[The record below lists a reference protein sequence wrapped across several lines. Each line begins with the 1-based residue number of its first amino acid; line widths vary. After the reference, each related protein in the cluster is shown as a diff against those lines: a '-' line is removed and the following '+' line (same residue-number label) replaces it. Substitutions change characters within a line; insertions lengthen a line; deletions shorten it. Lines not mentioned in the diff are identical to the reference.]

1 MAGDKPMNFIEYPDR
16 DMLAIDLANVLAGE
30 IESCLLTHD
39 QASFV
44 VPGGTTPGLIFDVL
58 CAANLDWSRVHVM
71 PSDERW
77 VSPDD
82 PRSNARLIRER
93 LLTDRA
99 AKAKLVPLYAE
110 ADEPEQVLEA
120 IATTLQP
127 ELPISVL
134 LLGMGADMHTASLFP
149 GVDGLKAALDPQAG
163 TLGIMRPQSV
173 PEARVTLTAQVL
185 DGAMS
190 KHLVIFGNDK
200 RAALDMATSL
210 PPEQAPVNAVLSGM
224 TVHWAE

>member
-1 MAGDKPMNFIEYPDR
+1 MNFLEYPDR
-16 DMLAIDLANVLAGE
+16 DMLAIDLANVLADE
-30 IESCLLTHD
+30 IETCLLHHEH
-39 QASFV
+39 ASFV
-44 VPGGTTPGLIFDVL
+44 VPGGTTPGPIFDAL
-58 CAANLDWSRVHVM
+58 CAADLDWSRVHVM

-93 LLTDRA
+93 LLVNRA
-99 AKAKLVPLYAE
+99 AKARLLPLYAQAE
-110 ADEPEQVLEA
+110 QPETVLDE
-120 IATTLQP
+120 IAKTLAP

-134 LLGMGADMHTASLFP
+134 LLGMGEDMHTASMFP
-149 GVDGLKAALDPQAG
+149 GVDGLAAALDPHAG
-163 TLGIMRPQSV
+163 TLATMRPESV

-185 DGAMS
+185 DGALS
-190 KHLVIFGNDK
+190 KHLVIYGANK
-200 RAALDMATSL
+200 RAALDRATNL

>member
-1 MAGDKPMNFIEYPDR
+1 MNFLEYPDR
-16 DMLAIDLANVLAGE
+16 DMLAIDLANVLADE
-30 IESCLLTHD
+30 IETCLLNHD
-39 QASFV
+39 QASLV
-44 VPGGTTPGLIFDVL
+44 VPGGTTPGPMFDVL
-58 CAANLDWSRVHVM
+58 CAADLDWSRVHVM

-82 PRSNARLIRER
+82 PRSNSRLIRER
-93 LLTDRA
+93 LLVNRA

-110 ADEPEQVLEA
+110 AKQPEEVLETISA
-120 IATTLQP
+120 TLQP

-149 GVDGLKAALDPQAG
+149 GVDGLDAALDPHAG
-163 TLGIMRPQSV
+163 TLGIMRPRSV
-173 PEARVTLTAQVL
+173 PEARVTLTARVL

-190 KHLVIFGNDK
+190 KHLVIFGADK
-200 RAALDMATSL
+200 RAALDMATKL
-210 PPEQAPVNAVLSGM
+210 PPEQAPVNAVLAGM

>member
-1 MAGDKPMNFIEYPDR
+1 MNFIEYPDR

-44 VPGGTTPGLIFDVL
+44 VPGGTTPGPIFDVL
-58 CAANLDWSRVHVM
+58 CAAKLDWSRVHVM

-185 DGAMS
+185 DGALS
-190 KHLVIFGNDK
+190 KHLVIFGTDK
-200 RAALDMATSL
+200 RAALDMATNL